1 MSAIDLDAAV
11 REFEAARGRGE
22 YFPAAWFDRLSL
34 DDAFR
39 IQLAL
44 IRRRRDQP
52 GQRRVGWKV
61 GLTAKAIQE
70 QFRVHEP
77 VFGCLLAE
85 GRKPSGHGFRAGEL
99 IQPGF
104 ENEVLIELGRDLPPG
119 ADRAAVAGAVASLAP
134 ALEIIETRGD
144 FSRQLAVALAD
155 NAQQNAFVAG
165 APVRPGDIGDLAA
178 VTARVRINGG
188 EVASGTGAAVLGH
201 PYNSVAWLAGKLAE
215 FGEGLRAGDV
225 IMSGSFTRQ
234 FPLAAGDRVE
244 TAFEGLGSVTTS
256 VA

>member
-1 MSAIDLDAAV
+1 MAIDIEAAV
-11 REFEAARGRGE
+11 RDFEVARGRGE
-22 YFPAAWFDRLSL
+22 HFPAAWFDRLAL

-44 IRRRRDQP
+44 IRRRAGQP

-70 QFRVHEP
+70 QFSVHEP
-77 VFGCLLAE
+77 VFGCLLEE
-85 GRKPSGHGFRAGEL
+85 GCKPSGQLFRAAEL
-99 IQPGF
+99 IKPGF
-104 ENEVLIELGRDLPPG
+104 ENEVLIELGRDLAPG
-119 ADRAAVAGAVASLAP
+119 ADLKTVAAAVASLAP

-144 FSRQLAVALAD
+144 FTKQLAVALAD
-155 NAQQNAFVAG
+155 NAQQKAFVAG
-165 APVRPGDIGDLAA
+165 TPVKPDAIGDLAT
-178 VTARVRINGG
+178 VTARVRINGQ

-201 PYNSVAWLAGKLAE
+201 PYNSVAWLATKLAE
-215 FGEGLRAGDV
+215 FGERLRAGDV

-234 FPLAAGDRVE
+234 FPLAAGDTVE
-244 TAFEGLGSVTTS
+244 TTFEGLGAVTTK

>member
-1 MSAIDLDAAV
+1 MIDIEATVRTFDAA
-11 REFEAARGRGE
+11 RDRGE
-22 YFPAAWFDRLSL
+22 FFPAAWFDRLSL

-39 IQLAL
+39 LQLAR
-44 IRRRRDQP
+44 IGRRQDQP

-85 GRKPSGHGFRAGEL
+85 GRKPSGQVFRAAEL

-104 ENEVLIELGRDLPPG
+104 ENEILIELGRDVAPG
-119 ADRAAVAGAVASLAP
+119 TDRAGVAAAVATLAP

-144 FSRQLAVALAD
+144 FTRQLALALAD
-155 NAQQNAFVAG
+155 NAQQKAFVVG
-165 APVRPGDIGDLAA
+165 APVRASDVADLAG
-178 VTARVRINGG
+178 VTARVRINGA
-188 EVASGTGAAVLGH
+188 EVATGTGAAVLGH
-201 PYNSVAWLAGKLAE
+201 PYNSVVWLAGKLAQ
-215 FGEGLRAGDV
+215 FGERLRAGDV

-234 FPLAAGDRVE
+234 FPLAAGDAVE
-244 TAFEGLGSVTTS
+244 TVFEGLGGVTTR
-256 VA
+256 VV